1 MKILVTGA
9 TGFTGQRVLPLLMGK
24 GEICCLLRPN
34 SDVRKIEE
42 FGYEIAFGD
51 LSDLDSLTKAMFGY
65 DALINIASIGF
76 GYAPGI
82 VKTAEKAGIKRA
94 IFISTTALFTQL
106 DVTSKSV
113 RQQAEDC
120 IKASKLEWTILRP
133 TMIYGSPGDRNMIRL
148 IGYIDRFPVI
158 PIFGKGNYLQ
168 QPVYINDV
176 AKSIVDV
183 FFNDK
188 TIQNVFNISGK
199 FPHTYNE
206 IIDFTARALRKK
218 IIKIHLPFKLS
229 LYAMWLYG
237 KMSSKPLITC
247 EQIMRLN
254 EHKNFDYSYA
264 KEVFGYNPSS
274 FEEGISKE
282 VTLYRQIRD

>member
-1 MKILVTGA
+1 MVTGA

-42 FGYEIAFGD
+42 FGYEIVFGD
-51 LSDLDSLTKAMFGY
+51 LGNLDSLKKAMFGS

-76 GYAPGI
+76 GHAPGI
-82 VKTAEKAGIKRA
+82 VNTAEKAGIKRA

-148 IGYIDRFPVI
+148 IRFLDRFPVI
-158 PIFGKGNYLQ
+158 PIFGNGNYLQ
-168 QPVYINDV
+168 QPVYVNDV
-176 AKSIVDV
+176 AKSIVGLL
-183 FFNDK
+183 FNDN
-188 TIQNVFNISGK
+188 TIQKVFNISGK
-199 FPHTYNE
+199 FPHTYNN
-206 IIDFTARALRKK
+206 IIDLTAKALRKK
-218 IIKIHLPFKLS
+218 TIKIHLPFKLS
-229 LYAMWLYG
+229 LYAIRLYENI
-237 KMSSKPLITC
+237 SSKPLITC

-264 KEVFGYNPSS
+264 KEIFGYNPSS
-274 FEEGISKE
+274 FDEGISKE

>member
-1 MKILVTGA
+1 MVTGA

-42 FGYEIAFGD
+42 FGYEIVFGD
-51 LSDLDSLTKAMFGY
+51 LGNLDSLKKAMFGS

-76 GYAPGI
+76 GHAPGI
-82 VKTAEKAGIKRA
+82 VNTAEKAGIKRA

-148 IGYIDRFPVI
+148 IRFLDRFPVI
-158 PIFGKGNYLQ
+158 PIFGNGNYLQ
-168 QPVYINDV
+168 QPVYVNDV
-176 AKSIVDV
+176 AKSIVGLL
-183 FFNDK
+183 FNDN
-188 TIQNVFNISGK
+188 TIQKVFNISGK
-199 FPHTYNE
+199 FPHTYNN
-206 IIDFTARALRKK
+206 IIDLTAKALRKK
-218 IIKIHLPFKLS
+218 TIKIHLPFKLS
-229 LYAMWLYG
+229 LYAIRLYENI
-237 KMSSKPLITC
+237 SSKPLITC

-264 KEVFGYNPSS
+264 KEIFGYNPSS

>member
-1 MKILVTGA
+1 
-9 TGFTGQRVLPLLMGK
+9 MGK
-24 GEICCLLRPN
+24 GEICCFLRPN

-51 LSDLDSLTKAMFGY
+51 LNDLDSLTKAMFGY
-65 DALINIASIGF
+65 DVLINIASIGF
-76 GYAPGI
+76 GHAPGI
-82 VKTAEKAGIKRA
+82 VNTAEKVGLKRA

-113 RQQAEDC
+113 RQQAEDY

-148 IGYIDRFPVI
+148 IRFLDRFPVI
-158 PIFGKGNYLQ
+158 PIFGNGNYLQ
-168 QPVYINDV
+168 QPVYVNDV

-183 FFNDK
+183 LFNEN
-188 TIQNVFNISGK
+188 TIQYVFNISGK

-206 IIDFTARALRKK
+206 IIDLTAKSLRKK

-229 LYAMWLYG
+229 LYAMGLYE

-254 EHKNFDYSYA
+254 ENKDFDHFA
-264 KEVFGYNPSS
+264 ATGAFGFDPIS

-282 VTLYRQIRD
+282 VTLYKQIRDQYIYKDEKEN

>member
-1 MKILVTGA
+1 MVTGA

-42 FGYEIAFGD
+42 FGYEIVFGD
-51 LSDLDSLTKAMFGY
+51 LGNLDSLKKAMFGS

-76 GYAPGI
+76 DHAPGI
-82 VKTAEKAGIKRA
+82 VNTAEKAGIKRA

-148 IGYIDRFPVI
+148 IRFLDRFPVI
-158 PIFGKGNYLQ
+158 PIFGNGNYLQ
-168 QPVYINDV
+168 QPVYVNDV
-176 AKSIVDV
+176 AKSIVGLL
-183 FFNDK
+183 FNDN
-188 TIQNVFNISGK
+188 TIQKVFNISGK
-199 FPHTYNE
+199 FPHTYNN
-206 IIDFTARALRKK
+206 IIDLTAKALRKK
-218 IIKIHLPFKLS
+218 TIKIHLPFKLS
-229 LYAMWLYG
+229 LYAIRLYENI
-237 KMSSKPLITC
+237 SSKPLITC

-264 KEVFGYNPSS
+264 KEIFGYNPSS